1 MMKNIEADEKDK
13 DSLRR
18 SERSKSSQEGEREIS
33 LETLHSETT
42 INNPQDLGPN
52 DLVDMSLAEKENPSN
67 LTMAIDRL
75 PTSSPM
81 SVSFNLANSSIGA
94 GY

>member
-1 MMKNIEADEKDK
+1 MMKNIESVEKD
-13 DSLRR
+13 SV
-18 SERSKSSQEGEREIS
+18 SPTTPETSKSSHGEEREIP

-42 INNPQDLGPN
+42 TNNSQYLDPN

-67 LTMAIDRL
+67 LTMAVDQL
-75 PTSSPM
+75 PTASPM

-94 GY
+94 G